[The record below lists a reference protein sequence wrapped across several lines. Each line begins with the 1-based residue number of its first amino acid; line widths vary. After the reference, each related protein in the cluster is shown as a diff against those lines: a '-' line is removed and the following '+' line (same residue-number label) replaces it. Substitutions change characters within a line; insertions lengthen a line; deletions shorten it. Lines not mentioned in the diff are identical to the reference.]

1 MDRAS
6 GRVHAMITRE
16 AVIKALRR
24 AFVDQ
29 GFEGRGRHFLLVW
42 PELTWMLQ
50 LESIPRTGR
59 VGMYLGVCPAELVID
74 VWPSRANDC
83 PIILHPEGGGP
94 PFGLDHWEAWQA
106 LDTASELPDD
116 VRIAA
121 LDGIAR
127 AVAKVASRTTTVS
140 DLRKMAAEGHLRGFV
155 RRDARALLS
164 GDDKAS

>member
-1 MDRAS
+1 M
-6 GRVHAMITRE
+6 MTRE
-16 AVIKALRR
+16 AVIKALGG

-29 GFEGRGRHFLLVW
+29 GFEGRGRLFRLVW

-59 VGMYLGVCPAELVID
+59 VGIYVGVCPSELVVD
-74 VWPSRANDC
+74 AWPSRANDC

-94 PFGLDHWEAWQA
+94 PFGLDHWDVWQA

-121 LDGIAR
+121 LAGIAR
-127 AVAKVASRTTTVS
+127 ATALVANRTTTIS
-140 DLRKMAAEGHLRGFV
+140 DLRDMSAEGHLRGFV
-155 RRDARALLS
+155 RRDARSLLS
-164 GDDKAS
+164 GDDEAS